1 MASHSEEKSQG
12 NVLTITRP
20 IPSRQPSTQSFD
32 HLSTIEDVDS
42 QHSLTPTRTSHSE
55 KSAIMT
61 QPSPFTDSKQDIGT
75 GSYDLDRDLE
85 QGMTGTTQGSGR
97 GLKKKRSG
105 GADAWPCPGALKQQ
119 RKEQKRR
126 KACCACWG
134 GLGKKQKLG
143 IKVGSGLLIVAVII
157 LMCVFISKAVGGGV
171 WSKGSSNAP
180 IKGAKS

>member
-1 MASHSEEKSQG
+1 MASQNEKSGG

-20 IPSRQPSTQSFD
+20 VPSRQPSTQSFD

-61 QPSPFTDSKQDIGT
+61 QTSPFTDSKQDI
-75 GSYDLDRDLE
+75 
-85 QGMTGTTQGSGR
+85 
-97 GLKKKRSG
+97 
-105 GADAWPCPGALKQQ
+105 
-119 RKEQKRR
+119 
-126 KACCACWG
+126 ACCACWG

-143 IKVGSGLLIVAVII
+143 IKIGSVLLIVAVII

-180 IKGAKS
+180 IKGSKS